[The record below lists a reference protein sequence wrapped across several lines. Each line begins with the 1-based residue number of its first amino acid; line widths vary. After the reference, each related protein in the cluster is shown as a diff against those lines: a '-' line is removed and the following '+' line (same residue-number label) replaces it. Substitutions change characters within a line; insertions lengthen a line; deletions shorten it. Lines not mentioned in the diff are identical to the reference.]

1 MLRQHQQKQNDL
13 DKLFVF
19 CYFLLFLV
27 LLLLMVVLVLRQ
39 AAKDHAKGDLAKA
52 SHAALVDK
60 QRIILARLS
69 SARLSFCVW
78 RYWRPM
84 TEKEPWRPPRRTRK
98 ARCRS
103 GIFLMWAYGSVMLR
117 RMARQWIAIWRR
129 KCNKTSQW
137 KPLKVGPGG
146 YHSSIF
152 VYVYVYIYVYIYNCV
167 YICIYVL
174 IYIYICI
181 FRYVCIYHI
190 DRFIRFC
197 TSTVS
202 WSCLEYCLMIIIAS
216 LCLQEHLKRFDV
228 RCDVEVI

>member
-1 MLRQHQQKQNDL
+1 MAGEEGQGEEQSGDLEEEGQGEGKGQVSPFILFLLVLRQHQQKQNDL

-52 SHAALVDK
+52 SHAAFVDK
-60 QRIILARLS
+60 QRIILARLP

-103 GIFLMWAYGSVMLR
+103 GIFLM
-117 RMARQWIAIWRR
+117 
-129 KCNKTSQW
+129 
-137 KPLKVGPGG
+137 
-146 YHSSIF
+146 
-152 VYVYVYIYVYIYNCV
+152 
-167 YICIYVL
+167 
-174 IYIYICI
+174 
-181 FRYVCIYHI
+181 
-190 DRFIRFC
+190 
-197 TSTVS
+197 
-202 WSCLEYCLMIIIAS
+202 
-216 LCLQEHLKRFDV
+216 
-228 RCDVEVI
+228 